1 MKLSS
6 SSTLTCIEV
15 MHINQE
21 KRREENELNIFYHNH
36 NSVAYKLLLHTK
48 T

>member
-1 MKLSS
+1 MRGRRRSLRMKLSS

-21 KRREENELNIFYHNH
+21 KRREENELSFTITTI
-36 NSVAYKLLLHTK
+36 V
-48 T
+48 